1 MVFPMNEAPLLT
13 IVTVTYNAANFIQET
28 LDSVRSQTFTNYE
41 HLIID
46 GASNDNTIELT
57 KRFNNPRLRMLSE
70 KDQGIYDAMNKG
82 IQHANGTWLY
92 FLNAGDT
99 FASPHVLTEIFNGR
113 ENTHDLIYGKVI
125 TKNEPSGVN
134 YTTGKPLTLA
144 SFFFTIPVNH
154 QGVFFH
160 HSTFKNIGNYNLNY
174 KILAD
179 LEWLIRYF
187 KQQKNNAVYV
197 DTIIAKYETVGFS
210 YNNRARSLS
219 ETLKYS
225 RSHFPLYTTILNYL
239 LHPLMVVKI
248 KLIALLKGTTSFKAY
263 RKWRFG

>member
-1 MVFPMNEAPLLT
+1 MNEAPLLT
-13 IVTVTYNAANFIQET
+13 IVTVTYNAAAYISET
-28 LDSVRSQTFTNYE
+28 VESVKKQTFANYE

-46 GASNDNTIELT
+46 GASTDDTCT
-57 KRFNNPRLRMLSE
+57 RVRAFANPALRLLSE
-70 KDQGIYDAMNKG
+70 PDNGIYDAMNKG
-82 IQHANGTWLY
+82 IAQAKGQWLY

-99 FASPHVLTEIFNGR
+99 FASPHILTEIFNGR
-113 ENTHDLIYGKVI
+113 EKNHDLIYGKVI

-134 YTTGKPLTLA
+134 YTTGKPLTPA
-144 SFFFTIPVNH
+144 SFFFTIPINH

-160 HSTFKNIGNYNLNY
+160 QSTFKKIGNYNLSY

-197 DTIIAKYETVGFS
+197 NTIVAEYETVGFS

-225 RSHFPLYTTILNYL
+225 RNHFPLHITILNYL
-239 LHPLMVVKI
+239 LHPLMVLKI
-248 KLIALLKGTTSFKAY
+248 KLIALLKGTALFKAY